1 MTKEEQQKFFGINN
15 DVVFKLV
22 FCQQYFAKK
31 FIEKT
36 LNQKIGNITYID
48 SEKEFLET
56 IGNIGNKGVR
66 FDIYVEDDL
75 GNCFDIEMQ
84 NYQRKGDSL
93 ALRMRYYL
101 KMMDGNCL
109 KKKENYNK
117 LFYAH
122 TIAICNY
129 PIYTKDKRRF
139 SFISFDEDEKDIE
152 QEWNIKNVYLSTK
165 NKVGRFY
172 IDPELNS
179 FLEYIKDNTHIDC
192 EFVKEIDEEV
202 KRINLNPEK
211 KKAMLTYQ
219 MERNYLRAE
228 GKAEG
233 IAEGEAKGRAE
244 NLENIVVTALKE
256 KCSLEF
262 LSKITQ
268 TSVKKIKAIAKK
280 HKIDIDE

>member
-31 FIEKT
+31 FIEKI

-56 IGNIGNKGVR
+56 IGNIDNKGVR

-75 GNCFDIEMQ
+75 GNRFDIEMQ

-165 NKVGRFY
+165 NKVGRY
-172 IDPELNS
+172 KTL
-179 FLEYIKDNTHIDC
+179 
-192 EFVKEIDEEV
+192 
-202 KRINLNPEK
+202 
-211 KKAMLTYQ
+211 
-219 MERNYLRAE
+219 
-228 GKAEG
+228 
-233 IAEGEAKGRAE
+233 AK
-244 NLENIVVTALKE
+244 NHTA
-256 KCSLEF
+256 CC
-262 LSKITQ
+262 
-268 TSVKKIKAIAKK
+268 V
-280 HKIDIDE
+280 D